1 MEKLEKKLMQS
12 VQEIRSRYEY
22 DCMQFTIDL
31 FDDIED
37 RIDSIYE
44 NEIGIDVIIGSLCYK
59 VSIIL
64 EIINPHTT
72 DCAAIIELNKMLE
85 QYYEEIE
92 KQK

>member
-31 FDDIED
+31 FDEIEES
-37 RIDSIYE
+37 ITSIYE
-44 NEIGIDVIIGSLCYK
+44 NKIGISVIIGALHYK
-59 VSIIL
+59 VSNIL
-64 EIINPHTT
+64 EIIKPCTT
-72 DCAAIIELNKMLE
+72 DCSAIIELNKMLE

-92 KQK
+92 K